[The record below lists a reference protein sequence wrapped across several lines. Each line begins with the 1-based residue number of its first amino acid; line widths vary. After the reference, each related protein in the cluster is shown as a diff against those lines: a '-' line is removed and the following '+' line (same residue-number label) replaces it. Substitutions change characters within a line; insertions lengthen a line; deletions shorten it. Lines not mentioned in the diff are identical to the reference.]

1 MSAAFLNT
9 KARLVIAGASRL
21 EKRMLPRVLFAGL
34 RDAPAVDVVIG
45 EMVDPYCRRDLAMSE

>member
-9 KARLVIAGASRL
+9 KARLVIANEARL

-34 RDAPAVDVVIG
+34 RNARATDAVIG
-45 EMVDPYCRRDLAMSE
+45 ELVDPYCRRDLAMSE